1 MIKHFLAFEKQIA
14 DLEGKIEELRHLSSG
29 SDINIAEEIGKLQA
43 SVSEKLKSTYSQ
55 LSPWQ
60 KVLVS
65 RHPERPHFQDIIKN
79 LFEDYIPL
87 SGDRNFSDDSALTG
101 GTAFFRG
108 RSVIAIGIDKGKNTQ
123 DRINKNFGMARPEGY
138 RKAERLMELANKFS
152 MPVLMFVDTA
162 GAYPGKG
169 AEQRGQAEAIAK
181 CTQKSL
187 EINVPSISIITGE
200 GGSGGAVALAV
211 ANNTLM
217 LEHAIY
223 SVISPEGCASILW
236 RDPSKSLQAAEAMKL
251 TAKDLLKL
259 KVIDEIIPEPLGGAH
274 RDPENIA
281 ADIKHSIIKNL
292 KSFENLSKEEIYD
305 HRKAKFLQIGRERGF
320 AKSSNLEGGGLS
332 YKEANVRKIV
342 SHIEKNKLFY
352 AGIALLLVTSL
363 ITLLF

>member
-14 DLEGKIEELRHLSSG
+14 DLEGKIEELRHLSSS
-29 SDINIAEEIGKLQA
+29 SDINIAEEIGKLQLT
-43 SVSEKLKSTYSQ
+43 VSEKLKSTYSQ

-108 RSVIAIGIDKGKNTQ
+108 KSIVTIGIDKGKNTQ

-138 RKAERLMELANKFS
+138 RKAERLMGLANKFS
-152 MPVLMFVDTA
+152 MPVIMFVDTA

-181 CTQKSL
+181 CIEKSL
-187 EINVPSISIITGE
+187 SITVPSISVITGE

-211 ANNTLM
+211 ANNTVM
-217 LEHAIY
+217 FEHAIY
-223 SVISPEGCASILW
+223 SVISPEGCSSILW
-236 RDPSKSLQAAEAMKL
+236 RSSENAEQAAEALKL
-251 TAKDLLKL
+251 TAQDMEKFKI
-259 KVIDEIIPEPLGGAH
+259 IDEIIPEPIGGAH
-274 RDPENIA
+274 RDPIS
-281 ADIKHSIIKNL
+281 SINNL
-292 KSFENLSKEEIYD
+292 GDVLEKRLKELSSLSKEELIKLKENKY
-305 HRKAKFLQIGRERGF
+305 LEIG
-320 AKSSNLEGGGLS
+320 
-332 YKEANVRKIV
+332 
-342 SHIEKNKLFY
+342 
-352 AGIALLLVTSL
+352 
-363 ITLLF
+363 